1 RWDPRIRRRDA
12 EQRGGA
18 AGAAAYRGG
27 CRHRWQSDP
36 SRGRLRNGQSGKHLQ
51 PDALSSP
58 FGPTGTVTRDGLETF
73 TDLSMNPAS
82 GRFIETVVNSASL
95 LVSAQVDAGVA
106 AMVAG
111 VPGVSISGLI
121 LPAANADVF
130 TAIAQRFGN
139 NAAN

>member
-1 RWDPRIRRRDA
+1 
-12 EQRGGA
+12 
-18 AGAAAYRGG
+18 
-27 CRHRWQSDP
+27 
-36 SRGRLRNGQSGKHLQ
+36 
-51 PDALSSP
+51 
-58 FGPTGTVTRDGLETF
+58 
-73 TDLSMNPAS
+73 

-121 LPAANADVF
+121 LPAANVDVF

-139 NAAN
+139 NAANNRSISIAVDGQPAIPVTFAQGADLPGFIATCRPRSITGSPPPV